1 MSVQEEDITKQF
13 TFKAICFSTDYKNMN
28 SISVMKQYFMST
40 ECLDVVYTNNNNQV
54 DFIHKI
60 SGENDVKIICKSTY
74 TEIYPLSKNNKINDV
89 TDCYI
94 IFFDL
99 ENEKSM
105 AEFNKILKFL
115 SNFGDSSKK
124 LYVIN
129 IYTNEKNIKGISN
142 EENIKGFLVK
152 YGLINYDISDMNID
166 SSNEIVKVID
176 TLTEEILEEKK
187 KSDMNDYRNNDKSKS
202 LCFII

>member
-1 MSVQEEDITKQF
+1 MSLQEEDITKQF

-60 SGENDVKIICKSTY
+60 SGENDVKILCKSTY

-99 ENEKSM
+99 ENEESM
-105 AEFNKILKFL
+105 AELNKILKFL

-152 YGLINYDISDMNID
+152 YGLINYDIYDMNID